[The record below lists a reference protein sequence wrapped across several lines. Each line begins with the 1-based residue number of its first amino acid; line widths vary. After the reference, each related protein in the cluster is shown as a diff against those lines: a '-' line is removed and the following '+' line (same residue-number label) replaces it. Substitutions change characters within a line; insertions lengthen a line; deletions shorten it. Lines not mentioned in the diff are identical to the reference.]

1 MQHKTMNDN
10 KYTLGNYIADLRLM
24 RSQQCADVAKKIN
37 ISTAYLSQI
46 EHGIRKKPNPQI
58 ISALVEAL
66 KLSFEEATTLFDLY
80 AETTGNL
87 PPDITEY
94 LTGNSAV
101 QRALRQARDA
111 NATEEDWER
120 FIEQLKK

>member
-1 MQHKTMNDN
+1 MYLN
-10 KYTLGNYIADLRLM
+10 KHYNTALGQCITTL
-24 RSQQCADVAKKIN
+24 RSTHCVTCQQLAHNVG
-37 ISTAYLSQI
+37 ISTAYLSQL
-46 EHGIRKKPNPQI
+46 ERGVRLNPDPQLLLRI
-58 ISALVEAL
+58 AQV
-66 KLSFEEATTLFDLY
+66 LSLSPKEATTLFDLY

-94 LTGNSAV
+94 LNGNSAV
-101 QRALRQARDA
+101 QRALRQAREV

>member
-1 MQHKTMNDN
+1 MS
-10 KYTLGNYIADLRLM
+10 KYQSDLGRWITYARELQGITCRHL
-24 RSQQCADVAKKIN
+24 SQMVG
-37 ISTAYLSQI
+37 ISTAYLSQL
-46 EHGIRKKPNPQI
+46 ERGIRLNPDPQLLLRI
-58 ISALVEAL
+58 AQALS
-66 KLSFEEATTLFDLY
+66 LSPEEATNLFDLY

-94 LTGNSAV
+94 LNGNSIV
-101 QRALRQARDA
+101 QRALRQAREV

>member
-1 MQHKTMNDN
+1 MDN
-10 KYTLGNYIADLRLM
+10 NKELGQYVSHQRITRCITCRHL
-24 RSQQCADVAKKIN
+24 SQMVG
-37 ISTAYLSQI
+37 ISAAYLSQL
-46 EHGIRKKPNPQI
+46 ERGIRLNPDPQLLLRI
-58 ISALVEAL
+58 AQALS
-66 KLSFEEATTLFDLY
+66 LSPEEATNLFDLY

-94 LTGNSAV
+94 LNGNSAV
-101 QRALRQARDA
+101 QRALRQAREA

>member
-1 MQHKTMNDN
+1 MHKNRD
-10 KYTLGNYIADLRLM
+10 LGQYVSLQRTARCITCRDL
-24 RSQQCADVAKKIN
+24 SQMVG
-37 ISTAYLSQI
+37 ISTAYLSQL
-46 EHGIRKKPNPQI
+46 ERGIRLNPDPQLLLRI
-58 ISALVEAL
+58 AKE
-66 KLSFEEATTLFDLY
+66 LSLSPEEATILFDLY

-94 LTGNSAV
+94 LNGNSAV
-101 QRALRQARDA
+101 QRALRQAREV

>member
-1 MQHKTMNDN
+1 MMMNKQKSLFGLFICEKRMKSKASCHQLAN
-10 KYTLGNYIADLRLM
+10 KAG
-24 RSQQCADVAKKIN
+24 
-37 ISTAYLSQI
+37 ISTAYLSQL
-46 EHGIRKKPNPQI
+46 ERGIRLNPDPQLLLRI
-58 ISALVEAL
+58 AQALS
-66 KLSFEEATTLFDLY
+66 LSPEEATTLFDLY

-94 LTGNSAV
+94 LNGNSAV

>member
-1 MQHKTMNDN
+1 MNSN
-10 KYTLGNYIADLRLM
+10 LLGKYIFEMRKGHSVGCSDL
-24 RSQQCADVAKKIN
+24 AKKIN
-37 ISTAYLSQI
+37 ITTAYLSQL
-46 EHGIRKKPNPQI
+46 ERGFRSHPDPQVI
-58 ISALVEAL
+58 KNISKVLDLSL
-66 KLSFEEATTLFDLY
+66 KEKYTLFDLY

-94 LTGNSAV
+94 LNGNSAV
-101 QRALRQARDA
+101 QRALRQAREA

>member
-1 MQHKTMNDN
+1 MRKNQSN
-10 KYTLGNYIADLRLM
+10 LGRRIADARKLQGITCRHL
-24 RSQQCADVAKKIN
+24 SQMVG
-37 ISTAYLSQI
+37 ISTAYLSQL
-46 EHGIRKKPNPQI
+46 ECGIRLNPDPQLLLRI
-58 ISALVEAL
+58 AKALGM
-66 KLSFEEATTLFDLY
+66 SIDEATTLFDLY

-94 LTGNSAV
+94 LNGNSAV
-101 QRALRQARDA
+101 QRALRQAREA

>member
-1 MQHKTMNDN
+1 MNHHQQG
-10 KYTLGNYIADLRLM
+10 LGRFITENRVRIGITCRHL
-24 RSQQCADVAKKIN
+24 SQMVG
-37 ISTAYLSQI
+37 ISTAYLSQL
-46 EHGIRKKPNPQI
+46 ERGIRLNPDPQLLLRI
-58 ISALVEAL
+58 AHALS
-66 KLSFEEATTLFDLY
+66 LSPEEATTLFDLY

-94 LTGNSAV
+94 LNGNSAV

-111 NATEEDWER
+111 NATEEDWEH

>member
-1 MQHKTMNDN
+1 MSEKHPN
-10 KYTLGNYIADLRLM
+10 LACIIADARKLQGLTCRDL
-24 RSQQCADVAKKIN
+24 SQMVG
-37 ISTAYLSQI
+37 ISAAYLSQL
-46 EHGIRKKPNPQI
+46 ERGIRLNPDPQLLLRI
-58 ISALVEAL
+58 AQALS
-66 KLSFEEATTLFDLY
+66 LSPEEATNLFDLY

-94 LTGNSAV
+94 LNGNSIV
-101 QRALRQARDA
+101 QRALRQAREV

>member
-1 MQHKTMNDN
+1 MHKN
-10 KYTLGNYIADLRLM
+10 LGLGQFISDLRTTRCISCRHL
-24 RSQQCADVAKKIN
+24 SQMIG
-37 ISTAYLSQI
+37 ISTAYLSQL
-46 EHGIRKKPNPQI
+46 ERGIRLNPDPQLLLRI
-58 ISALVEAL
+58 AQALS
-66 KLSFEEATTLFDLY
+66 LSPEEATTLFDLY

-94 LTGNSAV
+94 LNGNSAV
-101 QRALRQARDA
+101 QRALRQAREV

>member
-1 MQHKTMNDN
+1 MS
-10 KYTLGNYIADLRLM
+10 KYQSILGRRITYARELKGVTCRDL
-24 RSQQCADVAKKIN
+24 SQMVG
-37 ISTAYLSQI
+37 ISTAYLSQL
-46 EHGIRKKPNPQI
+46 ERGIRINPDPQLLLRI
-58 ISALVEAL
+58 AQALS
-66 KLSFEEATTLFDLY
+66 LSPEEATTLFDLY

-94 LTGNSAV
+94 LNGNSAV
-101 QRALRQARDA
+101 QRALRQAREA